1 MLQPSKLLKSR
12 NEWREKAIKR
22 ADEQREQRKVSK
34 RHRETIAEL
43 KVKIEELKQELK
55 EVGAK
60 KRVLGISDSSC
71 GHRPESGTRYTIH
84 LCLVDRAIRRI
95 VSQHST
101 YSWLAEP

>member
-43 KVKIEELKQELK
+43 KAKIEDLKQELK
-55 EVGAK
+55 DGGAK
-60 KRVLGISDSSC
+60 KKS
-71 GHRPESGTRYTIH
+71 TRNQ
-84 LCLVDRAIRRI
+84 R
-95 VSQHST
+95 
-101 YSWLAEP
+101 

>member
-43 KVKIEELKQELK
+43 KLTIEDLKHELE
-55 EVGAK
+55 EIGAK
-60 KRVLGISDSSC
+60 KK
-71 GHRPESGTRYTIH
+71 
-84 LCLVDRAIRRI
+84 RARN
-95 VSQHST
+95 
-101 YSWLAEP
+101 

>member
-1 MLQPSKLLKSR
+1 MAQSSKLLKSR

-43 KVKIEELKQELK
+43 KLKIEDLKQELK

-60 KRVLGISDSSC
+60 KKSA
-71 GHRPESGTRYTIH
+71 
-84 LCLVDRAIRRI
+84 RAQR
-95 VSQHST
+95 
-101 YSWLAEP
+101 